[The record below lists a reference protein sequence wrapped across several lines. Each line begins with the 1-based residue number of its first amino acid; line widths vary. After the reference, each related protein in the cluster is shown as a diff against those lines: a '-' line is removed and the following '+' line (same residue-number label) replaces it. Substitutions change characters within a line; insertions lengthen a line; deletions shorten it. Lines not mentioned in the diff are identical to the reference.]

1 MLSSR
6 ARSSAIEINL
16 RDTVGNQECLKNCL
30 R

>member
-6 ARSSAIEINL
+6 DRSSAIEINL
-16 RDTVGNQECLKNCL
+16 RDTGGNQECLKNCL